1 MVQTHA
7 FLFTFY
13 RNYFNE
19 RSDVYFKN
27 RKRFSKIFSIQEV
40 KAALGVVLKNSK
52 RHFNINLGLS

>member
-27 RKRFSKIFSIQEV
+27 RKRFSMLSIQEV

>member
-27 RKRFSKIFSIQEV
+27 GKRFSMLSIQEV